1 MDDGRLDGDIVLSLG
16 NGWLCMSGYENGSE
30 KDESTGFLVTTMIL
44 TKAEGWASSYENESD
59 KGGRMGLFL

>member
-1 MDDGRLDGDIVLSLG
+1 MVGYV
-16 NGWLCMSGYENGSE
+16 CMSGYENGSE